1 MNEKEI
7 AELRRRFRADK
18 SNIARVCGCCVN
30 EKREIISRF
39 DQSLA
44 LMGQE
49 DAGRVLGLLRKSL
62 SGTLERNLLD
72 IPFETSQVA
81 GGEEHGLLMA
91 LRNSQLRDEQALE
104 TFFQRAAQSLELEG
118 NYLILLAFDA
128 YDVPYRSRDGLR
140 QEDASEEVFSY
151 IVCSVCPVKL
161 TRETLGFSADESRLC
176 TLAADWAVAAPET
189 GFLFPS
195 FDGRST
201 NLYNALLYTKDT
213 ASSQEG
219 FVKAVLGT
227 PAPMPAQE
235 QMETFHTILADTLSD
250 ACSYEVVHAVH
261 DQLRGLMEEHKAARE
276 EEPLTVTGQAV
287 GQVLSACGVEA
298 RQVEAFER
306 QCDEAYGAGADLSP
320 RNLVDPKQLELRTPD
335 VTIRVSPDRGDLVE
349 TRVING
355 VRYILIRAEE
365 GVEVNGVQVHIRS
378 EQ

>member
-7 AELRRRFRADK
+7 SELRRRFRADK

-62 SGTLERNLLD
+62 SGTLDRNLVD

-81 GGEEHGLLMA
+81 GGEEHGLLMT
-91 LRNSQLRDEQALE
+91 LRSSQLRDEQALD

-128 YDVPYRSRDGLR
+128 YDVPYRSRDGLK

-161 TRETLGFSADESRLC
+161 TRETLGFSADENRLC

-189 GFLFPS
+189 GFLFPA

-213 ASSQEG
+213 ARSQEG
-219 FVKAVLGT
+219 FVKAVFGT
-227 PAPMPAQE
+227 PASMPAQE

-261 DQLRGLMEEHKAARE
+261 DQLRGLMEEHKAAHV
-276 EEPLTVTGQAV
+276 EEPLTVTGQSV
-287 GQVLSACGVEA
+287 GQVLSACGVEPQ
-298 RQVEAFER
+298 QVEAFER
-306 QCDEAYGAGADLSP
+306 QCDAAYGTGADLSP

-349 TRVING
+349 TRIING
-355 VRYILIRAEE
+355 ARYILIRAEE
-365 GVEVNGVQVHIRS
+365 GVEVNGVQVRIRD

>member
-62 SGTLERNLLD
+62 SGTLDRNLVD

-161 TRETLGFSADESRLC
+161 TRETLGFSADENRLC

-189 GFLFPS
+189 GFLFPA

-213 ASSQEG
+213 ARSQEG
-219 FVKAVLGT
+219 FVKAVFGT

-250 ACSYEVVHAVH
+250 ACSYEVVHAV
-261 DQLRGLMEEHKAARE
+261 
-276 EEPLTVTGQAV
+276 TT
-287 GQVLSACGVEA
+287 S
-298 RQVEAFER
+298 
-306 QCDEAYGAGADLSP
+306 S
-320 RNLVDPKQLELRTPD
+320 
-335 VTIRVSPDRGDLVE
+335 GD
-349 TRVING
+349 
-355 VRYILIRAEE
+355 
-365 GVEVNGVQVHIRS
+365 
-378 EQ
+378 